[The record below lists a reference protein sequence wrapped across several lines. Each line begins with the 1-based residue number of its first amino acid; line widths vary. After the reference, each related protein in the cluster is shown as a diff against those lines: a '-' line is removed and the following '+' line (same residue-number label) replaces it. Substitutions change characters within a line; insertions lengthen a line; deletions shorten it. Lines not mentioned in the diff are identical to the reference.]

1 MEVRKGKKSSIKLD
15 PKGFRNLRV
24 FLIRRSMSYT
34 IRRAT
39 HEDKPEWFR
48 MRQGLWP
55 EAPHHFLEF
64 DLDGLLANDDAAIF
78 VASDTNGRLV
88 AFIEVGLRD
97 RGEGC
102 ETSPV
107 GYIEAWYVDP
117 HVRGQKV
124 GRDLMFAAES
134 WAREKGM
141 TEMAS
146 DTWLENE
153 ASIQAHLRVGYYEVE
168 RLVHFVKRL

>member
-1 MEVRKGKKSSIKLD
+1 
-15 PKGFRNLRV
+15 
-24 FLIRRSMSYT
+24 MSFT

-39 HEDKPEWFR
+39 HADKSDWLK

-55 EAPHHFLEF
+55 DAPMEYLDF
-64 DLDGLLANDDAAIF
+64 DMDDRLGDPGYAVF
-78 VASDTNGRLV
+78 VASGTDGALV
-88 AFIEVGLRD
+88 AFIEAGLRD
-97 RGEGC
+97 YGEGC

-107 GYIEAWYVDP
+107 GYIEAWYV
-117 HVRGQKV
+117 HEHIRGQKLGKELV
-124 GRDLMFAAES
+124 RAAEK

-153 ASIQAHLRVGYYEVE
+153 TSIAAHLKLGYEEAE
-168 RLVHFVKRL
+168 RLVHFVKKL

>member
-1 MEVRKGKKSSIKLD
+1 
-15 PKGFRNLRV
+15 
-24 FLIRRSMSYT
+24 MSFT

-39 HEDKPEWFR
+39 HEDKPDWLR

-55 EAPHHFLEF
+55 EAPIEFLDY
-64 DLDGLLANDDAAIF
+64 DLDDRLADPDYAVFITSDAGGKR
-78 VASDTNGRLV
+78 VGY
-88 AFIEVGLRD
+88 IETGLRD
-97 RGEGC
+97 YGEGC

-107 GYIEAWYVDP
+107 GYIESWYVDEYL
-117 HVRGQKV
+117 RGQKL
-124 GRDLMFAAES
+124 GRELVHVAEQ
-134 WAREKGM
+134 WAREKGC

-153 ASIQAHLRVGYYEVE
+153 TSIAAHLKLGYEEAE

>member
-1 MEVRKGKKSSIKLD
+1 MGRDVI
-15 PKGFRNLRV
+15 PPHAWRV
-24 FLIRRSMSYT
+24 MSYT

-39 HEDKPEWFR
+39 HEDKSEWLR
-48 MRQGLWP
+48 MRRGLWP
-55 EAPHHFLEF
+55 DAPVEYLEY
-64 DLDGLLANDDAAIF
+64 DLDDLLADPDAAVF
-78 VASDTNGRLV
+78 VAARADGKLV
-88 AFIEVGLRD
+88 AFIEASLR
-97 RGEGC
+97 EYAEAC

-117 HVRGQKV
+117 HVRGQKL
-124 GRDLMFAAES
+124 GREMARTAEE

-153 ASIQAHLRVGYYEVE
+153 ISIAAHLKMGYEEVE

>member
-1 MEVRKGKKSSIKLD
+1 
-15 PKGFRNLRV
+15 
-24 FLIRRSMSYT
+24 MSYT
-34 IRRAT
+34 IRRAAP
-39 HEDKPEWFR
+39 EDKQEWIR

-55 EAPHHFLEF
+55 DAPLEYLTF
-64 DLDGLLANDDAAIF
+64 DLDELLADPDAAVF
-78 VASDTNGRLV
+78 VAADSQGRLV
-88 AFIEVGLRD
+88 GLLEAGLRAY
-97 RGEGC
+97 GEGC

-117 HVRGQKV
+117 HVRGQKL
-124 GRDLMFAAES
+124 GRDLVHAAEH
-134 WAREKGM
+134 WAREKSC

-153 ASIQAHLRVGYYEVE
+153 VSIAAHLKLGYWEVE

>member
-1 MEVRKGKKSSIKLD
+1 
-15 PKGFRNLRV
+15 
-24 FLIRRSMSYT
+24 MSYT

-39 HEDKPEWFR
+39 PEDKPEWLR

-55 EAPHHFLEF
+55 EAPSDYLSL
-64 DLDGLLANDDAAIF
+64 DLDKLLNSPRAAIF
-78 VASDTNGRLV
+78 VASNAQGQLLGFLE
-88 AFIEVGLRD
+88 AGLRD
-97 RGEGC
+97 YGEGC

-117 HVRGQKV
+117 HVRGQKL
-124 GRDLMFAAES
+124 GRELVHAAES
-134 WAREKGM
+134 WAREQGL

-153 ASIQAHLRVGYYEVE
+153 ASIAAHQKLGYWEVE